1 MMSIRSEEAD
11 YSFAKQRE
19 FPDQGRNPRGFAT
32 KFYTAD
38 GNYDLVG
45 LNWPVFFVRD
55 PMMGPDNSELTS
67 IVQLNRNEEVLGPN
81 FYRFFSLAHSPV
93 SAASP

>member
-1 MMSIRSEEAD
+1 MAVFTDHAE
-11 YSFAKQRE
+11 QRMYPSN
-19 FPDQGRNPRGFAT
+19 FLCGNIARIPDQARNPRGFAT

-55 PMMGPDNSELTS
+55 PMMGPDNSELPHSFAT
-67 IVQLNRNEEVLGPN
+67 P
-81 FYRFFSLAHSPV
+81 RFEPDL
-93 SAASP
+93 